1 MVTGRDLVEWQI
13 RVARGEALPIAQD
26 DVRLSGHS
34 VEARVYA
41 EDAAAGF
48 LPTGGLI
55 TGLSWPRGEGIR
67 VDAGVVEGQE
77 VSSDYDPM
85 LAKIIAHADTR
96 EEALQR
102 LDQALSHT
110 RIEGLTTNIDFN
122 RFLVTRPEVIA
133 GDLHT
138 GLLDSIVEEFQP
150 REIPAD
156 TLAVAVLYLAGA
168 LAGGDEGASLVKTP
182 TTPLGSTWT
191 ARDGWRGAGQRA
203 PLRLVLAD
211 PGGVTAPVEAR
222 AEYQDGAWNVQLTP
236 LTSGDGEGT
245 AVDTE
250 TRRIQMVANPQA
262 SATEWRL
269 SIDGAPAERWSAT
282 ASGSITGP
290 HGTHVVEVF
299 SGTANDAE
307 ASAED
312 SPDILSPMPGTVIAV
327 EVADGDQ
334 VTEGQPVIVIEA
346 MKMEHTLVATRD
358 GQAKIS
364 VSVGQKVG
372 TGEVLAEVIAAD
384 SADTADS

>member
-1 MVTGRDLVEWQI
+1 
-13 RVARGEALPIAQD
+13 
-26 DVRLSGHS
+26 
-34 VEARVYA
+34 
-41 EDAAAGF
+41 
-48 LPTGGLI
+48 
-55 TGLSWPRGEGIR
+55 
-67 VDAGVVEGQE
+67 
-77 VSSDYDPM
+77 
-85 LAKIIAHADTR
+85 
-96 EEALQR
+96 
-102 LDQALSHT
+102 
-110 RIEGLTTNIDFN
+110 
-122 RFLVTRPEVIA
+122 
-133 GDLHT
+133 
-138 GLLDSIVEEFQP
+138 
-150 REIPAD
+150 
-156 TLAVAVLYLAGA
+156 
-168 LAGGDEGASLVKTP
+168 
-182 TTPLGSTWT
+182 
-191 ARDGWRGAGQRA
+191 
-203 PLRLVLAD
+203 
-211 PGGVTAPVEAR
+211 
-222 AEYQDGAWNVQLTP
+222 
-236 LTSGDGEGT
+236 
-245 AVDTE
+245 
-250 TRRIQMVANPQA
+250 MVANPQA

-269 SIDGAPAERWSAT
+269 SIDGAPAEKWSAT